1 MSQASH
7 KQVRAP
13 GKAGRNRIR
22 ESAGDKA
29 ISAVTYVIYA
39 LFAFVCVY
47 PFYILSSI
55 PSARTT

>member
-22 ESAGDKA
+22 ESAGDKD

-47 PFYILSSI
+47 PF
-55 PSARTT
+55 